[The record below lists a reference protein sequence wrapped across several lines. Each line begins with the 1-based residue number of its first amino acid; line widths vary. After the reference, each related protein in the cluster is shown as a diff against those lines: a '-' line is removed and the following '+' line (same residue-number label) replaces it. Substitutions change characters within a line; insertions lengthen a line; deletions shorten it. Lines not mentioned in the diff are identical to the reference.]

1 MEKQPI
7 MVITGTSKGIG
18 RGLAEY
24 FVKQGYL
31 VVGCSRGSAAF
42 AGEGYEHY
50 QLDLRDSAQVRT
62 WIRTIKRKYGRI
74 DVLVCNAGVAP
85 ADLLLTMTTDEVLDA
100 VLYANIRGT
109 FLLCREVSKVM
120 MLQQSG
126 RIVTVSSMAV
136 GLHQEGTSA
145 YSASKSA
152 IVELT
157 KILAKELAPL
167 GITCNVLAPSMMMS
181 DAVEVLGDVVIQRA
195 LDKLTIKRAVSIKEV
210 ANVISFFCAPASCC
224 ITGQVIYMGLVV

>member
-1 MEKQPI
+1 

-24 FVKQGYL
+24 FINQGYL
-31 VVGCSRGSAAF
+31 VVGCSRSSATF
-42 AGEGYEHY
+42 AGEGYDHY
-50 QLDLRDSAQVRT
+50 QLDLRDPTQVRT
-62 WIRTIKRKYGRI
+62 WIRTVKRKYTRI
-74 DVLVCNAGVAP
+74 DILVCNAGVAP

-100 VLYANIRGT
+100 VLQANVRGT

-126 RIVTVSSMAV
+126 RIITVSSMAV

-152 IVELT
+152 IVEMT
-157 KILAKELAPL
+157 KIIAKELAPM
-167 GITCNVLAPSMMMS
+167 GVTCNVLAPSMVMS
-181 DAVEVLGDVVIQRA
+181 DAVEVLGDVIIQGA
-195 LDKLTIKRAVSIKEV
+195 LDKLTIKRTVSIEEV
-210 ANVISFFCAPASCC
+210 ANVISFFSAPASSC
-224 ITGQVIYMGLVV
+224 ITGQVIHMGLVV